1 MSTKKMLRICI
12 VALGL
17 AFWLFAFSVK
27 AKAGVSEAWVARS
40 DGPGDI
46 VIPPALA
53 VDSAGNVYVA
63 GGTDAVSF
71 PHFDYTTIKYASNG
85 QQQWSALYDGPSS
98 SDDYANDIAID
109 AGGNVYVT
117 GRSGWPGIDYATVKY
132 DDNGVEQWVARYDG
146 PAGNVNDI
154 AEAIALDEAGN
165 VYVTGYSVDP
175 ISHYDY
181 ATIKYDGDGVEQWVA
196 RYHGIYDDYA
206 TSIAVDEAGNVYV
219 TGYSTGDYY
228 DYATI
233 KYDGDGIEQWVAR
246 YDGPADLAAD
256 YARDIAIDAEG
267 NVYVTGSSEYESSL
281 ESIATVKYDNDGVEQ
296 WVVRPDDSR
305 GDAVSL
311 ALDAAGNVYVT
322 GTGDCSSSAIPNLD
336 YITIKYG
343 SDGVEQWLTWYDG
356 VGEGDDWPAC
366 IAVDNSGNVY
376 VTGRAE
382 GSSVTDEYATV
393 KYDGNGQEQWVVRY
407 EGPENYYFNRPS
419 FIAVDESD
427 NVYVTGT
434 SGGDYATVKY
444 VQSDDDNPGDD
455 DSDDDDASSPDSDDE
470 NDARPHDEDDG
481 GGVCGS

>member
-175 ISHYDY
+175 ISH
-181 ATIKYDGDGVEQWVA
+181 
-196 RYHGIYDDYA
+196 
-206 TSIAVDEAGNVYV
+206 
-219 TGYSTGDYY
+219 Y